1 MDRAGSIVC
10 GLAEHTV
17 RRAVCS
23 PIAANPCAAFAL
35 VWEPEGM
42 DLVVSSMD
50 SYLGADSEIESTH
63 PQIVELAGDL
73 RRSNPGDEAF
83 ARAAF
88 EWVRDEVRHSVDA
101 QDPRVTISATQ
112 VLRERVGLC
121 YAKSH
126 LLAALLRAEGI
137 PAGLCYQRLGNEH
150 DGFALHGLIA
160 FYIDGAWHREDP
172 RGNKPG
178 IDAQFSVDGER
189 LAYKVNADAGEVD
202 YPTVYPQ
209 PSQEVIEVLNSADN
223 VLELCRGGL
232 PPKLGG

>member
-1 MDRAGSIVC
+1 
-10 GLAEHTV
+10 
-17 RRAVCS
+17 
-23 PIAANPCAAFAL
+23 
-35 VWEPEGM
+35 M
-42 DLVVSSMD
+42 DLVVNSMD
-50 SYLGADSEIESTH
+50 SYLGADSEIESTQ
-63 PQIVELAGDL
+63 PEIVELAGDL
-73 RRSNPGDEAF
+73 RRSNPRDEAF

-101 QDPRVTISATQ
+101 QDPRVTLTATE
-112 VLRERVGLC
+112 VLHERVGLC

-150 DGFALHGLIA
+150 DGFAVHGLIA
-160 FYIDGAWHREDP
+160 CYLDGAWHRQDP

-178 IDAQFSVDGER
+178 LDAQFSVEGER
-189 LAYKVNADAGEVD
+189 LAYKVDADAGEVD

-209 PSQEVIEVLNSADN
+209 PAREVIQALSSVDD

-232 PPKLGG
+232 PSKLGG

>member
-1 MDRAGSIVC
+1 
-10 GLAEHTV
+10 
-17 RRAVCS
+17 
-23 PIAANPCAAFAL
+23 
-35 VWEPEGM
+35 M
-42 DLVVSSMD
+42 DLVVSSIE
-50 SYLGADSEIESTH
+50 SYLGAGAEIESTH
-63 PQIVELAGDL
+63 PEIVELAADL

-101 QDPRVTISATQ
+101 QDPRVTICATE

-137 PAGLCYQRLGNEH
+137 PTGLCYQRLGNEH

-160 FYIDGAWHREDP
+160 SYIDGAWHREDP

-178 IDAQFSVDGER
+178 IDAQFSLDGER

-209 PSQEVIEVLNSADN
+209 PAREVIQVLNSADD
-223 VLELCRGGL
+223 VLELCRAGL
-232 PPKLGG
+232 PSALGG